1 MPLALVFSPLNNKN
15 TDSSVILKRASNE
28 LNEELTPGLIHEVNN
43 VLTGIYFNLESCH
56 ESCSANPAAAEALSD
71 ITQGVERIKEVLN
84 RTAHIHLN
92 VAEREKTYHDLTT
105 LVETQLDLVRIIFPK
120 TAKITLVPP
129 LEALHVEL
137 AEHPFRT
144 VILTIASRL
153 REIFPAGKV
162 EVVFEIFSPSQLAE
176 VVPDLDLDGG
186 ANLVAVSLCV
196 PCAMGSV
203 SEVDEYLLQSSTGD
217 LTFANAE
224 NLTGSLGGRLVL
236 HRDAAKKNSR
246 IMLLFPPIDL
256 SE

>member
-1 MPLALVFSPLNNKN
+1 MNNKN

-71 ITQGVERIKEVLN
+71 INQGVERIKEVLN

-120 TAKITLVPP
+120 TAKITLIPP
-129 LEALHVEL
+129 VEALHVEL